1 MLNKMLDLNWG
12 LLDNSFTMCGHGE
25 VMRPNSHCVSR
36 RKAQCPHT
44 GDASRIWPFCVS
56 GASDAKENRLKSASC
71 TVKIGQSMPLIARLA
86 DLVKV
91 LHNLLALSGRT
102 DRNGNRIDPSDAL
115 GPQYRIL
122 GVEKEARVYLS
133 LPLR

>member
-12 LLDNSFTMCGHGE
+12 LLDNSITMCGHGE
-25 VMRPNSHCVSR
+25 VMRPISHCVFS
-36 RKAQCPHT
+36 RKAGAHT
-44 GDASRIWPFCVS
+44 PETQAEIGFLHS